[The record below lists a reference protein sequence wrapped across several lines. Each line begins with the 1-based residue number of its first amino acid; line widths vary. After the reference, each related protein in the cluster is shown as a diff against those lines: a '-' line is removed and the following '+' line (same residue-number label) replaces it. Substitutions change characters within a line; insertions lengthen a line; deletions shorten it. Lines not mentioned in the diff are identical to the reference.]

1 MKRLFAL
8 ALACLIASPAWAGS
22 STVEYTSA
30 GSSPFRTTTD
40 GSSYNLSNVT
50 IWDSAAGANGW
61 KIDSS
66 NGGLVAGEGVAGTP
80 AGGVFSIQGVSGGT
94 AVPVSGTFYQATQ
107 PVSIASAQIASGAVA
122 SGAFASGAVASG
134 AFASGS
140 LAAGSMV
147 DLLTMRAPIGGTS
160 SSPADVLVGGCQYN
174 ASAPTF
180 TTGDSGAAQ
189 CTINGYVIVQV
200 ANTATQ
206 VTPGNG
212 ISAPTGTAP
221 STSSPV
227 TAFNEMYNGSTWD
240 AMQDDANK
248 MLKTAPT
255 CTGNS
260 IPINQTSST
269 DVHTFTGYGYICSIV
284 LISGTQQSISISEG
298 TGSTCATGT
307 AYILGGS
314 GGTMAFAQYGGISSV
329 SGVPWLKLKNS
340 ADHLC
345 VLQSSTGNVSGTIT
359 FADLTN

>member
-180 TTGDSGAAQ
+180 TTGDSGAVQ
-189 CTINGYVIVQV
+189 CTINGSVHTTVDNTNANGQTTASSSSPVVLASNQSV
-200 ANTATQ
+200 ADPCMFQASPTPHIITTAPSSTQLIALSGCDRQSMSVRWLLICRAYRSNTVAFT
-206 VTPGNG
+206 TG
-212 ISAPTGTAP
+212 TGTAC
-221 STSSPV
+221 V
-227 TAFNEMYNGSTWD
+227 TGHAAYVLGST
-240 AMQDDANK
+240 
-248 MLKTAPT
+248 
-255 CTGNS
+255 
-260 IPINQTSST
+260 
-269 DVHTFTGYGYICSIV
+269 
-284 LISGTQQSISISEG
+284 
-298 TGSTCATGT
+298 TGT
-307 AYILGGS
+307 SLTASRLQR
-314 GGTMAFAQYGGISSV
+314 MAA
-329 SGVPWLKLKNS
+329 
-340 ADHLC
+340 
-345 VLQSSTGNVSGTIT
+345 
-359 FADLTN
+359 